1 MSLCAKHYTRS
12 EDMLNAQLQ
21 RLFLRYAAALLCVL
35 TAACSTLPDV
45 SNLGASVS
53 QVSAASS
60 GPMSASAR
68 LNALAAMEEAV
79 TGSPLVKGN
88 KVTLLFDGP
97 ETMTAMMAAI
107 QQAKS
112 TINFETYI
120 FDQDQL
126 GLQFADLL
134 IEKQR
139 AGVQVNIIY
148 DSVGS
153 IGTPAEFFERM
164 RAAGIKL
171 IEFNPVNPLK
181 RFGRWQ
187 LNHRDHRKI
196 LVVDGKIGFTG
207 GVNISAAYANSS
219 LFRSR
224 RRASTGA
231 GPGTIGWRDTHLQ
244 IEGPAVA
251 SLQLLFM
258 QTWGTQHAED
268 LPDLDYF
275 PKLDN
280 AGDKTVHVLSTQPDS
295 DYSLYKAY
303 ILAIQQARKSIHI
316 TTPYFTPDRQ
326 LVDALVAA
334 AGRGVDVTL
343 ILPSVTDIGLMF
355 YAGQSFYT
363 QLLSAGIRIYQL
375 QVAVLHAK
383 TAVID
388 GSWST
393 VGSANLDIRSFL
405 HNYEANVIVID
416 EQFGREMEKAFREDI
431 RGSQQITLEQ
441 WQQRPFSDHIK
452 EWAARS
458 LGYWL

>member
-1 MSLCAKHYTRS
+1 
-12 EDMLNAQLQ
+12 MLNTQLQ
-21 RLFLRYAAALLCVL
+21 GLFLRYAAALLCVL

-60 GPMSASAR
+60 GPVSASVR

>member
-1 MSLCAKHYTRS
+1 
-12 EDMLNAQLQ
+12 
-21 RLFLRYAAALLCVL
+21 
-35 TAACSTLPDV
+35 
-45 SNLGASVS
+45 
-53 QVSAASS
+53 
-60 GPMSASAR
+60 
-68 LNALAAMEEAV
+68 MEEAV
-79 TGSPLVKGN
+79 TGSPLIKGN
-88 KVTLLFDGP
+88 KVSLLFDGP
-97 ETMTAMMAAI
+97 QTMTAMIEAI
-107 QQAKS
+107 GQARS

-126 GLQFADLL
+126 GQRFADLL

-153 IGTPAEFFERM
+153 IGTPTEFFERM
-164 RAAGIKL
+164 RASGIRL
-171 IEFNPVNPLK
+171 VEFNPVNPLK

-196 LVVDGKIGFTG
+196 LVVDGKVAFTG

-224 RRASTGA
+224 RRSEA
-231 GPGTIGWRDTHLQ
+231 GPVGWRDTHVR

-251 SLQLLFM
+251 SLQLLFL
-258 QTWGTQHAED
+258 QTWSTQHAED

-275 PKLDN
+275 PKLEA
-280 AGDKTVHVLSTQPDS
+280 AGDKTVHVLSSQPDG

-326 LVDALVAA
+326 LVEALIAA
-334 AGRGVDVTL
+334 AKRGVDVSL
-343 ILPSVTDIGLMF
+343 ILPSVIDSGLVF
-355 YAGQSFYT
+355 HAGQSFYT

-375 QVAVLHAK
+375 QISVLHAK

-393 VGSANLDIRSFL
+393 VGSANMDIRSFL

-416 EQFGREMEKAFREDI
+416 DQFGREMERAFREDV
-431 RGSQQITLEQ
+431 RGSLQITLEQ
-441 WQQRPFSDHIK
+441 WQQRPFSDRIK

>member
-1 MSLCAKHYTRS
+1 M
-12 EDMLNAQLQ
+12 ENMLNAQQHGLFL
-21 RLFLRYAAALLCVL
+21 RRFLRYAAALLSIL

-45 SNLGASVS
+45 SNL
-53 QVSAASS
+53 
-60 GPMSASAR
+60 SASALQSVASNGDPAAGLSR
-68 LNALAAMEEAV
+68 LDRIAAMEEAA
-79 TGSPLVKGN
+79 TGSPLIKGN

-97 ETMTAMMAAI
+97 DTMTAMIAAI

-120 FDQDQL
+120 FDRDQL
-126 GLQFADLL
+126 GLRFADLL

-153 IGTPAEFFERM
+153 IGTPTEFFERM

-219 LFRSR
+219 LFRAR
-224 RRASTGA
+224 RRPGA
-231 GPGTIGWRDTHLQ
+231 DAIGWRDTHVQ

-251 SLQLLFM
+251 SLQLLFL
-258 QTWGTQHAED
+258 QTWSAQQDED

-275 PKLDN
+275 PKLES
-280 AGDKTVHVLSTQPDS
+280 AGDKTVHVLGSQPDH

-303 ILAIQQARKSIHI
+303 ILAIQQARRSIHI
-316 TTPYFTPDRQ
+316 TTPYFIPDRQ
-326 LVDALVAA
+326 LVAALVAA
-334 AGRGVDVTL
+334 AKRGVEVTL
-343 ILPSVTDIGLMF
+343 ILPSVTDIGLV
-355 YAGQSFYT
+355 YHAGQSFYT
-363 QLLSAGIRIYQL
+363 QLLSAGVHIYQL
-375 QVAVLHAK
+375 QIAVLHAK

-393 VGSANLDIRSFL
+393 VGSANMDIRSFL

-416 EQFGREMEKAFREDI
+416 DQFGREMEKAFREDI
-431 RGSQQITLEQ
+431 RGSSQITLEQ
-441 WQQRPFSDHIK
+441 WQQRPLSERIK

>member
-1 MSLCAKHYTRS
+1 MPNDQPL
-12 EDMLNAQLQ
+12 L
-21 RLFLRYAAALLCVL
+21 RLFRFFTIALLSL
-35 TAACSTLPDV
+35 LAAACSTLPDV
-45 SNLGASVS
+45 SQL
-53 QVSAASS
+53 SATLPSTATPTSGPANASS
-60 GPMSASAR
+60 R

-79 TGSPLVKGN
+79 TGSPLIKGN
-88 KVTLLFDGP
+88 KVSLLFDGP
-97 ETMTAMMAAI
+97 QTMRAMIEAI
-107 QQAKS
+107 GQARS

-126 GLQFADLL
+126 GQRFADLL

-153 IGTPAEFFERM
+153 IGTPTEFFERM
-164 RAAGIKL
+164 RASGIRL
-171 IEFNPVNPLK
+171 VEFNPVNPLK

-207 GVNISAAYANSS
+207 GVNISAAYAKSS

-224 RRASTGA
+224 RRSEA
-231 GPGTIGWRDTHLQ
+231 GPVGWRDTHVR

-251 SLQLLFM
+251 SLQLLFL
-258 QTWGTQHAED
+258 QTWSTQHAED

-275 PKLDN
+275 PKLEA
-280 AGDKTVHVLSTQPDS
+280 AGDKTVHVLSSQPEG

-326 LVDALVAA
+326 LADALIAA
-334 AGRGVDVTL
+334 AKRGVDVSL
-343 ILPSVTDIGLMF
+343 ILPSVIDSGLVF
-355 YAGQSFYT
+355 HAGQSFYT

-375 QVAVLHAK
+375 QISVLHAK

-393 VGSANLDIRSFL
+393 VGSANMDIRSFL

-416 EQFGREMEKAFREDI
+416 DQFGREMEKAFREDV
-431 RGSQQITLEQ
+431 RGSLQITLEQ
-441 WQQRPFSDHIK
+441 WQQRPFSDRIK

>member
-1 MSLCAKHYTRS
+1 M
-12 EDMLNAQLQ
+12 
-21 RLFLRYAAALLCVL
+21 
-35 TAACSTLPDV
+35 
-45 SNLGASVS
+45 
-53 QVSAASS
+53 
-60 GPMSASAR
+60 
-68 LNALAAMEEAV
+68 
-79 TGSPLVKGN
+79 
-88 KVTLLFDGP
+88 
-97 ETMTAMMAAI
+97 
-107 QQAKS
+107 
-112 TINFETYI
+112 
-120 FDQDQL
+120 
-126 GLQFADLL
+126 
-134 IEKQR
+134 
-139 AGVQVNIIY
+139 QVNIIY

-153 IGTPAEFFERM
+153 IGTPTEFFERM
-164 RAAGIKL
+164 RASGIRL
-171 IEFNPVNPLK
+171 VEFNPVNPLK

-196 LVVDGKIGFTG
+196 LVVDGKVAFTG

-224 RRASTGA
+224 RRSEA
-231 GPGTIGWRDTHLQ
+231 GPVGWRDTHVR

-251 SLQLLFM
+251 SLQLLFL
-258 QTWGTQHAED
+258 QTWSTQHAED

-275 PKLDN
+275 PKLEA
-280 AGDKTVHVLSTQPDS
+280 AGDKTVHVLSSQPDG

-326 LVDALVAA
+326 LVEALIAA
-334 AGRGVDVTL
+334 AKRGVDVSL
-343 ILPSVTDIGLMF
+343 ILPSVIDSGLVF
-355 YAGQSFYT
+355 HAGQSFYT

-375 QVAVLHAK
+375 QISVLHAK

-393 VGSANLDIRSFL
+393 VGSANMDIRSFL

-416 EQFGREMEKAFREDI
+416 DQFGREMERAFREDV
-431 RGSQQITLEQ
+431 RGSLQITLEQ
-441 WQQRPFSDHIK
+441 WQQRPFSDRIK

>member
-1 MSLCAKHYTRS
+1 
-12 EDMLNAQLQ
+12 MLNDPPLLPSF
-21 RLFLRYAAALLCVL
+21 RFFSLVLLCL
-35 TAACSTLPDV
+35 LAAACSTLPDV
-45 SNLGASVS
+45 SQL
-53 QVSAASS
+53 SATLPQPATPSS
-60 GPMSASAR
+60 GPANASSR

-79 TGSPLVKGN
+79 TGSPLIKGN
-88 KVTLLFDGP
+88 KVRLLFDGP
-97 ETMTAMMAAI
+97 QTMTAMIEAI
-107 QQAKS
+107 GQATS

-126 GLQFADLL
+126 GQRFADLL

-153 IGTPAEFFERM
+153 IGTPTEFFERM
-164 RAAGIKL
+164 RASGIRL
-171 IEFNPVNPLK
+171 VEFNPVNPLK

-196 LVVDGKIGFTG
+196 LVVDGKVGFTG

-224 RRASTGA
+224 HRSDA
-231 GPGTIGWRDTHLQ
+231 GPVGWRDTHVR

-251 SLQLLFM
+251 SLQLLFL
-258 QTWGTQHAED
+258 QTWGNQHAED

-275 PKLDN
+275 PKLEA
-280 AGDKTVHVLSTQPDS
+280 AGDKTVHVLSSQPDG

-326 LVDALVAA
+326 LADALIAA
-334 AGRGVDVTL
+334 ARRGVDVSL
-343 ILPSVTDIGLMF
+343 ILPSVIDSGLVF
-355 YAGQSFYT
+355 HAGQSFYT

-375 QVAVLHAK
+375 QVSVLHAK

-393 VGSANLDIRSFL
+393 VGSANMDIRSFL

-416 EQFGREMEKAFREDI
+416 DQFGREMEKAFREDV
-431 RGSQQITLEQ
+431 RGSLQITLEQ
-441 WQQRPFSDHIK
+441 WQQRPFSDRIK

>member
-1 MSLCAKHYTRS
+1 
-12 EDMLNAQLQ
+12 MLNDLPW
-21 RLFLRYAAALLCVL
+21 LRPFRFCTIVLLCL
-35 TAACSTLPDV
+35 LAAACSTLPDV
-45 SNLGASVS
+45 SKL
-53 QVSAASS
+53 
-60 GPMSASAR
+60 SASLPPLATPAAGRAIGPAR
-68 LNALAAMEEAV
+68 LDALAAMEEAV

-88 KVTLLFDGP
+88 KVSLLFDGP
-97 ETMTAMMAAI
+97 QTMTAMIAAI
-107 QQAKS
+107 GQARS

-126 GLQFADLL
+126 GQRFADIL

-153 IGTPAEFFERM
+153 IGAPAEFFERM
-164 RAAGIKL
+164 RAAGIRL
-171 IEFNPVNPLK
+171 VEFNPVNPLK

-224 RRASTGA
+224 LRSSA
-231 GPGTIGWRDTHLQ
+231 GPVGWRDTHVQ

-251 SLQLLFM
+251 SLQLLFL
-258 QTWGTQHAED
+258 QTWSSQHAED

-275 PKLDN
+275 PKLEQ
-280 AGDKTVHVLSTQPDS
+280 AGDKTVHVLGSQPDG

-303 ILAIQQARKSIHI
+303 ILAIQQARNSIHI
-316 TTPYFTPDRQ
+316 TTPYFAPDRQ
-326 LVDALVAA
+326 LADALIAA
-334 AGRGVDVTL
+334 ARRGVDVSL
-343 ILPSVTDIGLMF
+343 ILPSVTDSGLVLH
-355 YAGQSFYT
+355 AGQSFYT

-375 QVAVLHAK
+375 QVSVLHAK

-393 VGSANLDIRSFL
+393 VGSANMDIRSFL

-416 EQFGREMEKAFREDI
+416 DQFGHEMERAFREDV

-441 WQQRPFSDHIK
+441 WRQRPFSDRVK

>member
-1 MSLCAKHYTRS
+1 
-12 EDMLNAQLQ
+12 MLNDLP
-21 RLFLRYAAALLCVL
+21 LLRPFRFFAIALLSL
-35 TAACSTLPDV
+35 LAAACSTLPDV
-45 SNLGASVS
+45 SQL
-53 QVSAASS
+53 SATLPPAATPTSGPANASS
-60 GPMSASAR
+60 R

-79 TGSPLVKGN
+79 TGSPLIKGN
-88 KVTLLFDGP
+88 KVSLLFDGP
-97 ETMTAMMAAI
+97 QTMTAMIEAI
-107 QQAKS
+107 GQARS

-126 GLQFADLL
+126 GQRFADLL

-153 IGTPAEFFERM
+153 IGTPTEFFERM
-164 RAAGIKL
+164 RASGIRL
-171 IEFNPVNPLK
+171 VEFNPVNPLK

-196 LVVDGKIGFTG
+196 LVVDGKVAFTG

-224 RRASTGA
+224 RRSEA
-231 GPGTIGWRDTHLQ
+231 GPVGWRDTHVR

-251 SLQLLFM
+251 SLQLLFL
-258 QTWGTQHAED
+258 QTWSTQHAED

-275 PKLDN
+275 PKLEA
-280 AGDKTVHVLSTQPDS
+280 AGDKTVHVLSSQPDG

-326 LVDALVAA
+326 LVEALIAA
-334 AGRGVDVTL
+334 AKRGVDVSL
-343 ILPSVTDIGLMF
+343 ILPSVIDSGLVF
-355 YAGQSFYT
+355 HAGQSFYT

-375 QVAVLHAK
+375 QISVLHAK

-393 VGSANLDIRSFL
+393 VGSANMDIRSFL

-416 EQFGREMEKAFREDI
+416 DQFGREMERAFREDV
-431 RGSQQITLEQ
+431 RGSLQITLEQ
-441 WQQRPFSDHIK
+441 WQQRPLSDRIK

>member
-1 MSLCAKHYTRS
+1 
-12 EDMLNAQLQ
+12 
-21 RLFLRYAAALLCVL
+21 
-35 TAACSTLPDV
+35 
-45 SNLGASVS
+45 
-53 QVSAASS
+53 
-60 GPMSASAR
+60 
-68 LNALAAMEEAV
+68 
-79 TGSPLVKGN
+79 
-88 KVTLLFDGP
+88 VTLLFDGP
-97 ETMTAMMAAI
+97 DTMTAMIAAI

-120 FDQDQL
+120 FDRDQL
-126 GLQFADLL
+126 GLRFADLL
-134 IEKQR
+134 IEKQH

-153 IGTPAEFFERM
+153 IGTPTEFFERM

-219 LFRSR
+219 LFRAR
-224 RRASTGA
+224 RRPGA
-231 GPGTIGWRDTHLQ
+231 DAIGWRDTHVQ

-251 SLQLLFM
+251 SLQLLFL
-258 QTWGTQHAED
+258 QTWGTQQAED

-275 PKLDN
+275 PKLES
-280 AGDKTVHVLSTQPDS
+280 AGDKTVHVLGSQPDH

-303 ILAIQQARKSIHI
+303 ILAIQQARRSIHI
-316 TTPYFTPDRQ
+316 TTPYFIPDRQ
-326 LVDALVAA
+326 LVEALVAA
-334 AGRGVDVTL
+334 ARRGVEVSL
-343 ILPSVTDIGLMF
+343 ILPSVTDIGLV
-355 YAGQSFYT
+355 YHAGQSFYT
-363 QLLSAGIRIYQL
+363 QLLSAGVHIYQL
-375 QVAVLHAK
+375 QLAVLHAK

-393 VGSANLDIRSFL
+393 VGSANMDIRSFL

-416 EQFGREMEKAFREDI
+416 DQFGREMEKAFREDI
-431 RGSQQITLEQ
+431 RGSSQITLEQ
-441 WQQRPFSDHIK
+441 WRQRSLSERIK

>member
-1 MSLCAKHYTRS
+1 
-12 EDMLNAQLQ
+12 MLNAQL
-21 RLFLRYAAALLCVL
+21 RDFFLRYAVALLCIL

-45 SNLGASVS
+45 SNLSASVL
-53 QVSAASS
+53 QVTATGNDQGAGQNSAVS
-60 GPMSASAR
+60 R
-68 LNALAAMEEAV
+68 LDNLAAMEAAA

-97 ETMTAMMAAI
+97 ETLTAMIAAI
-107 QQAKS
+107 RQAKS

-120 FDQDQL
+120 FDHDQL
-126 GLQFADLL
+126 AQQFADLL

-139 AGVQVNIIY
+139 EGVQVNVIY

-153 IGTPAEFFERM
+153 IDTPTEFFDRM
-164 RAAGIKL
+164 RAAGIRL

-219 LFRSR
+219 LFRAG
-224 RRASTGA
+224 RRANSGA
-231 GPGTIGWRDTHLQ
+231 SAIGWRDTHVQ

-258 QTWGTQHAED
+258 QTWATQFAED

-275 PKLDN
+275 PTLAE
-280 AGDKTVHVLSTQPDS
+280 AGNKTVHVLSSQPDS

-326 LVDALVAA
+326 LVNALVAA
-334 AGRGVDVTL
+334 AQRGVDVT
-343 ILPSVTDIGLMF
+343 IIMPGVSDIGLMF
-355 YAGQSFYT
+355 HAGQSFYT
-363 QLLSAGIRIYQL
+363 QLLNAGVHIYQL
-375 QVAVLHAK
+375 QIAVLHAK

-393 VGSANLDIRSFL
+393 VGSANMDIRSFL

-416 EQFGREMEKAFREDI
+416 EQFGRQMERAFREDI
-431 RGSQQITLEQ
+431 RGSRQITLEQ
-441 WQQRPFSDHIK
+441 WRQRPFSDRVK

>member
-1 MSLCAKHYTRS
+1 M
-12 EDMLNAQLQ
+12 NVQLGDF
-21 RLFLRYAAALLCVL
+21 FLRCAVALLCIL

-45 SNLGASVS
+45 SNLSASVL
-53 QVSAASS
+53 QVGATGNRQENAAS
-60 GPMSASAR
+60 R
-68 LNALAAMEEAV
+68 LGNLAAMEAAA

-88 KVTLLFDGP
+88 QVTLLFDGP
-97 ETMTAMMAAI
+97 ETLTAMIAAI
-107 QQAKS
+107 KQAKS

-134 IEKQR
+134 MEKQR
-139 AGVQVNIIY
+139 SGVQVNIIY

-153 IGTPAEFFERM
+153 IGTSTEFFDRM
-164 RAAGIKL
+164 RAAGIRL
-171 IEFNPVNPLK
+171 VEFNPVNPLK

-187 LNHRDHRKI
+187 LNRRDHRKI
-196 LVVDGKIGFTG
+196 LVVDGRIGFTG

-219 LFRSR
+219 LFRTG
-224 RRASTGA
+224 RRASA
-231 GPGTIGWRDTHLQ
+231 NAIGWRDTHVQ

-258 QTWGTQHAED
+258 QTWGTQYAED
-268 LPDLDYF
+268 MPDLNYF
-275 PKLDN
+275 PKLAE
-280 AGDKTVHVLSTQPDS
+280 AGNETVHVLSSQPDS

-316 TTPYFTPDRQ
+316 TTPYFAPDRQ
-326 LVDALVAA
+326 LVGALVAA
-334 AGRGVDVTL
+334 AKRGVDVTL
-343 ILPSVTDIGLMF
+343 IMPGVSDVGLM
-355 YAGQSFYT
+355 YHAGQSFYT
-363 QLLSAGIRIYQL
+363 QLLSAGVRIYQL
-375 QVAVLHAK
+375 QIAVLHAK

-393 VGSANLDIRSFL
+393 VGSANMDIRSFL

-416 EQFGREMEKAFREDI
+416 EQFGRQMEKAFLEDI
-431 RGSQQITLEQ
+431 RGSEQITLAQ
-441 WQQRPFSDHIK
+441 WRQRPFSDHIK

>member
-1 MSLCAKHYTRS
+1 
-12 EDMLNAQLQ
+12 MLNDLP
-21 RLFLRYAAALLCVL
+21 LLRPFRFFAIALLCL
-35 TAACSTLPDV
+35 LAAACSTLPDV
-45 SNLGASVS
+45 SQL
-53 QVSAASS
+53 SATLPPAATPTSGPANASS
-60 GPMSASAR
+60 R

-79 TGSPLVKGN
+79 TGSPLIKGN
-88 KVTLLFDGP
+88 KVSLLFDGP
-97 ETMTAMMAAI
+97 QTMTAMIEAI
-107 QQAKS
+107 GQARS

-126 GLQFADLL
+126 GQRFADLL

-153 IGTPAEFFERM
+153 IGTPTEFFERM
-164 RAAGIKL
+164 RASGIRL
-171 IEFNPVNPLK
+171 VEFNPVNPLK

-196 LVVDGKIGFTG
+196 LVVDGKVAFTG

-224 RRASTGA
+224 RRSEA
-231 GPGTIGWRDTHLQ
+231 GPVGWRDTHVR

-251 SLQLLFM
+251 SLQLLFL
-258 QTWGTQHAED
+258 QTWSTQHAED

-275 PKLDN
+275 PKLEA
-280 AGDKTVHVLSTQPDS
+280 AGDKTVHVLSSQPDG

-326 LVDALVAA
+326 LVEALIAA
-334 AGRGVDVTL
+334 AKRGVDVSL
-343 ILPSVTDIGLMF
+343 ILPSVIDSGLVF
-355 YAGQSFYT
+355 HAGQSFYT

-375 QVAVLHAK
+375 QISVLHAK

-393 VGSANLDIRSFL
+393 VGSANMDIRSFL

-416 EQFGREMEKAFREDI
+416 DQFGREMERAFREDV
-431 RGSQQITLEQ
+431 RGSLQITLEQ
-441 WQQRPFSDHIK
+441 WQQRPLSDRIK

>member
-1 MSLCAKHYTRS
+1 
-12 EDMLNAQLQ
+12 MLNAQLQ

>member
-1 MSLCAKHYTRS
+1 
-12 EDMLNAQLQ
+12 MLKVTATGNGQENA
-21 RLFLRYAAALLCVL
+21 
-35 TAACSTLPDV
+35 
-45 SNLGASVS
+45 G
-53 QVSAASS
+53 
-60 GPMSASAR
+60 AR
-68 LNALAAMEEAV
+68 LDDLAAMEAAV

-97 ETMTAMMAAI
+97 ETLTAMIAAI
-107 QQAKS
+107 RQAKS

-134 IEKQR
+134 IEKQLS
-139 AGVQVNIIY
+139 GVQVNIIY

-164 RAAGIKL
+164 HAAGIRL
-171 IEFNPVNPLK
+171 TEFNPVNPLK
-181 RFGRWQ
+181 RFGLWR

-219 LFRSR
+219 LFRSS
-224 RRASTGA
+224 RRAHAGVGA
-231 GPGTIGWRDTHLQ
+231 VGWRDTHVQ

-258 QTWGTQHAED
+258 QTWGTQYAED

-275 PKLDN
+275 PTLAE
-280 AGDKTVHVLSTQPDS
+280 AGNKTVHVLSSQPDS

-334 AGRGVDVTL
+334 AQRGVDVTI
-343 ILPSVTDIGLMF
+343 ILPGVSDVGLM
-355 YAGQSFYT
+355 YHAGQSFYT
-363 QLLSAGIRIYQL
+363 QLLSAGVRIYQL
-375 QVAVLHAK
+375 QIAVLHAK

-393 VGSANLDIRSFL
+393 VGSANMDIRSFL

-416 EQFGREMEKAFREDI
+416 DQFGRQMEGAFREDI
-431 RGSQQITLEQ
+431 RGSEQITLEQ
-441 WQQRPFSDHIK
+441 WQHRPFSDRIK

>member
-1 MSLCAKHYTRS
+1 MS
-12 EDMLNAQLQ
+12 NAQLHGFFS
-21 RLFLRYAAALLCVL
+21 RCALTLLCVL

-45 SNLGASVS
+45 SNLSASVA
-53 QVSAASS
+53 QITATGGDPAD
-60 GPMSASAR
+60 ASAR
-68 LNALAAMEEAV
+68 LATLAAMEEAV
-79 TGSPLVKGN
+79 TGSPLIKGN

-97 ETMTAMMAAI
+97 DTMTAMIAAI

-120 FDQDQL
+120 FDQDRL

-153 IGTPAEFFERM
+153 IGTPTEFFERM
-164 RAAGIKL
+164 RAAGIRL
-171 IEFNPVNPLK
+171 VEFNPVNPLK

-196 LVVDGKIGFTG
+196 LVVDGKTGFTG

-219 LFRSR
+219 LFRAR
-224 RRASTGA
+224 RR
-231 GPGTIGWRDTHLQ
+231 PGTDAIGWRDTHLQ

-251 SLQLLFM
+251 SLQLLFL

-275 PKLDN
+275 PKLDS

-334 AGRGVDVTL
+334 AKRGVDVTL

-355 YAGQSFYT
+355 HAGQSFYT

-405 HNYEANVIVID
+405 HNYEANVVVID

-441 WQQRPFSDHIK
+441 WQQRPLSEHIK

>member
-1 MSLCAKHYTRS
+1 M
-12 EDMLNAQLQ
+12 ENMLNACLHGFFL
-21 RLFLRYAAALLCVL
+21 RRFLRHLLRYAAALLAVL

-45 SNLGASVS
+45 SNLSVS
-53 QVSAASS
+53 ASQLVASHGNSSSDPASASS
-60 GPMSASAR
+60 R
-68 LNALAAMEEAV
+68 LATMAAMEEAA
-79 TGSPLVKGN
+79 TGSPLIKGN

-97 ETMTAMMAAI
+97 DTMTAMIAAI
-107 QQAKS
+107 QQAKN

-120 FDQDQL
+120 FDRDQL
-126 GLQFADLL
+126 GLRFADLL
-134 IEKQR
+134 IEKQH

-153 IGTPAEFFERM
+153 IGTPTEFFERM

-219 LFRSR
+219 LFRAR
-224 RRASTGA
+224 RRPGA
-231 GPGTIGWRDTHLQ
+231 DAIGWRDTHVQ

-251 SLQLLFM
+251 SLQLLFL
-258 QTWGTQHAED
+258 QTWGTQQAED

-275 PKLDN
+275 PKLES
-280 AGDKTVHVLSTQPDS
+280 AGDKTVHVLGSQPDH

-303 ILAIQQARKSIHI
+303 ILAIQQARRSIHI
-316 TTPYFTPDRQ
+316 TTPYFIPDRQ
-326 LVDALVAA
+326 LVEALVAA
-334 AGRGVDVTL
+334 ARRGVEVSL
-343 ILPSVTDIGLMF
+343 ILPSVTDIGLV
-355 YAGQSFYT
+355 YHAGQSFYT
-363 QLLSAGIRIYQL
+363 QLLSAGVHIYQL
-375 QVAVLHAK
+375 QLAVLHAK

-393 VGSANLDIRSFL
+393 VGSANMDIRSFL

-416 EQFGREMEKAFREDI
+416 DQFGREMEKAFREDI
-431 RGSQQITLEQ
+431 RGSSQITLEQ
-441 WQQRPFSDHIK
+441 WRQRSLSERIK

>member
-1 MSLCAKHYTRS
+1 
-12 EDMLNAQLQ
+12 MLNAQQHGLFL
-21 RLFLRYAAALLCVL
+21 RRFLRYAAALLSIL

-45 SNLGASVS
+45 SNL
-53 QVSAASS
+53 
-60 GPMSASAR
+60 SASALQSVASNGDPAAGLSR
-68 LNALAAMEEAV
+68 LDRIAAMEEAA
-79 TGSPLVKGN
+79 TGSPLIKGN

-97 ETMTAMMAAI
+97 DTMTAMIAAI

-120 FDQDQL
+120 FDRDQL
-126 GLQFADLL
+126 GLRFADLL

-153 IGTPAEFFERM
+153 IGTPTEFFERM

-219 LFRSR
+219 LFRAR
-224 RRASTGA
+224 RRPGA
-231 GPGTIGWRDTHLQ
+231 DAIGWRDTHVQ

-251 SLQLLFM
+251 SLQLLFL
-258 QTWGTQHAED
+258 QTWSAQQDED

-275 PKLDN
+275 PKLES
-280 AGDKTVHVLSTQPDS
+280 AGDKTVHVLGSQPDH

-303 ILAIQQARKSIHI
+303 ILAIQQARRSIHI
-316 TTPYFTPDRQ
+316 TTPYFIPDRQ
-326 LVDALVAA
+326 LVAALVAA
-334 AGRGVDVTL
+334 AKRGVEVTL
-343 ILPSVTDIGLMF
+343 ILPSVTDIGLV
-355 YAGQSFYT
+355 YHAGQSFYT
-363 QLLSAGIRIYQL
+363 QLLSAGVHIYQL
-375 QVAVLHAK
+375 QIAVLHAK

-393 VGSANLDIRSFL
+393 VGSANMDIRSFL

-416 EQFGREMEKAFREDI
+416 DQFGREMEKAFREDI
-431 RGSQQITLEQ
+431 RGSSQITLEQ
-441 WQQRPFSDHIK
+441 WQQRPLSERIK

>member
-1 MSLCAKHYTRS
+1 
-12 EDMLNAQLQ
+12 MLNDLP
-21 RLFLRYAAALLCVL
+21 LLRPFRFFAIALLCL
-35 TAACSTLPDV
+35 LAAACSTLPDV
-45 SNLGASVS
+45 SQL
-53 QVSAASS
+53 SATLPPAATPTSGPANASS
-60 GPMSASAR
+60 R

-79 TGSPLVKGN
+79 TGSPLIKGN
-88 KVTLLFDGP
+88 KVSLLFDGP
-97 ETMTAMMAAI
+97 QTMTAMIEAI
-107 QQAKS
+107 GQARS

-126 GLQFADLL
+126 GQRFADLL

-153 IGTPAEFFERM
+153 IGTPTEFFERM
-164 RAAGIKL
+164 RASGIRL
-171 IEFNPVNPLK
+171 VEFNPVNPLK

-196 LVVDGKIGFTG
+196 LVVDGKVAFTG

-224 RRASTGA
+224 RRSEA
-231 GPGTIGWRDTHLQ
+231 GPVGWRDTHVR

-251 SLQLLFM
+251 SLQLLFL
-258 QTWGTQHAED
+258 QTWSTQHAED

-275 PKLDN
+275 PKLEA
-280 AGDKTVHVLSTQPDS
+280 AGDKTVHVLSSQPDG

-326 LVDALVAA
+326 LVEALIAA
-334 AGRGVDVTL
+334 AKRGVDVSL
-343 ILPSVTDIGLMF
+343 ILPSVIDSGLVF
-355 YAGQSFYT
+355 HAGQSFYT

-375 QVAVLHAK
+375 QISVLHAK

-393 VGSANLDIRSFL
+393 VGSANMDIRSFL

-416 EQFGREMEKAFREDI
+416 DQFGREMERAFREDV
-431 RGSQQITLEQ
+431 RGSLQITLEQ
-441 WQQRPFSDHIK
+441 WQQRPFSDRIK

>member
-1 MSLCAKHYTRS
+1 MPNDQPL
-12 EDMLNAQLQ
+12 
-21 RLFLRYAAALLCVL
+21 LRPFRFFAIALLCL
-35 TAACSTLPDV
+35 LAAACSTLPDV
-45 SNLGASVS
+45 SNLSASLPQSVTS
-53 QVSAASS
+53 SS
-60 GPMSASAR
+60 GPANASSR

-79 TGSPLVKGN
+79 TGSPLIKGN
-88 KVTLLFDGP
+88 KVSLLFDGP
-97 ETMTAMMAAI
+97 QTMTAMIAAI
-107 QQAKS
+107 GQARS

-126 GLQFADLL
+126 GQRFADLL

-153 IGTPAEFFERM
+153 IGTPTEFFERM
-164 RAAGIKL
+164 RASGIRL
-171 IEFNPVNPLK
+171 VEFNPVNPLK

-196 LVVDGKIGFTG
+196 LVVDGKVAFTG

-224 RRASTGA
+224 RRSETG
-231 GPGTIGWRDTHLQ
+231 PVGWRDTHVR

-251 SLQLLFM
+251 SLQLLFL
-258 QTWGTQHAED
+258 QTWSNQHSED

-275 PKLDN
+275 PKLEA
-280 AGDKTVHVLSTQPDS
+280 AGDKTVHVLSSQPDG

-326 LVDALVAA
+326 LADALIAA
-334 AGRGVDVTL
+334 AKRGVDVSL
-343 ILPSVTDIGLMF
+343 ILPSVIDSGLVF
-355 YAGQSFYT
+355 HAGQSFYT

-375 QVAVLHAK
+375 QISVLHAK

-393 VGSANLDIRSFL
+393 VGSANMDIRSFL

-416 EQFGREMEKAFREDI
+416 DQFGREMERAFREDV
-431 RGSQQITLEQ
+431 RGSLQITLEQ
-441 WQQRPFSDHIK
+441 WRQRPFSDRIK

>member
-1 MSLCAKHYTRS
+1 
-12 EDMLNAQLQ
+12 MLNDLP
-21 RLFLRYAAALLCVL
+21 LLRPFRFFAIALLCL
-35 TAACSTLPDV
+35 LAAACSTLPDV
-45 SNLGASVS
+45 SQL
-53 QVSAASS
+53 SATLPPAATPTSGPANASS
-60 GPMSASAR
+60 R

-79 TGSPLVKGN
+79 TGSPLIKGN
-88 KVTLLFDGP
+88 KVSLLFDGP
-97 ETMTAMMAAI
+97 QTMTAMIEAI
-107 QQAKS
+107 GQARS

-126 GLQFADLL
+126 GQRFADLL

-153 IGTPAEFFERM
+153 IGTPTEFFERM
-164 RAAGIKL
+164 RASGIRL
-171 IEFNPVNPLK
+171 VEFNPVNPLK

-196 LVVDGKIGFTG
+196 LVVDGKVAFTG

-224 RRASTGA
+224 RRSEA
-231 GPGTIGWRDTHLQ
+231 GPVGWRDTHVR

-251 SLQLLFM
+251 SLQLLFL
-258 QTWGTQHAED
+258 QTWSTQHAED

-275 PKLDN
+275 PKLEV
-280 AGDKTVHVLSTQPDS
+280 AGDKTVHVLSSQPDG

-326 LVDALVAA
+326 LAEALIAA
-334 AGRGVDVTL
+334 AKRGVDVSL
-343 ILPSVTDIGLMF
+343 ILPSVIDSGLVF
-355 YAGQSFYT
+355 HAGQSFYT

-375 QVAVLHAK
+375 QISVLHAK

-393 VGSANLDIRSFL
+393 VGSANMDIRSFL

-416 EQFGREMEKAFREDI
+416 DQFGREMERAFREDV
-431 RGSQQITLEQ
+431 RGSLQITLEQ
-441 WQQRPFSDHIK
+441 WRQRPFSDRIK

>member
-1 MSLCAKHYTRS
+1 
-12 EDMLNAQLQ
+12 MLNNQLQ
-21 RLFLRYAAALLCVL
+21 WRLPRPLRFFLAVLLGVL
-35 TAACSTLPDV
+35 AAACSTLPDV
-45 SNLGASVS
+45 SNLTATLPDIATSHAGTMDPSS
-53 QVSAASS
+53 Q
-60 GPMSASAR
+60 
-68 LNALAAMEEAV
+68 LNTLAAMEEAV
-79 TGSPLVKGN
+79 TGSPLIKGN

-97 ETMTAMMAAI
+97 QTMTAMIAAI
-107 QQAKS
+107 ENAKS

-126 GLQFADLL
+126 GLRFADLL

-153 IGTPAEFFERM
+153 IGSSVDFFDRM

-171 IEFNPVNPLK
+171 VEFNPVNPLK

-196 LVVDGKIGFTG
+196 LVVDGKVGFTG

-224 RRASTGA
+224 RKSSE
-231 GPGTIGWRDTHLQ
+231 GPVGWRDTHVQ

-258 QTWGTQHAED
+258 QTWATQHTED
-268 LPDLDYF
+268 LPDLAYF
-275 PKLDN
+275 PTLTP
-280 AGDKTVHVLSTQPDS
+280 AGDKTVHVLSTQPDG
-295 DYSLYKAY
+295 DYNLYKAY

-326 LVDALVAA
+326 LANALIAA
-334 AGRGVDVTL
+334 ARRGVDVSL
-343 ILPSVTDIGLMF
+343 ILPGVTDIGLAF
-355 YAGQSFYT
+355 HAGQSFYT
-363 QLLSAGIRIYQL
+363 QLLSAGIHIYQL
-375 QVAVLHAK
+375 QVSVLHAK
-383 TAVID
+383 TAVVD
-388 GSWST
+388 GIWST
-393 VGSANLDIRSFL
+393 VGSANMDIRSFL
-405 HNYEANVIVID
+405 HNYEANVVVID
-416 EQFGREMEKAFREDI
+416 EQFGHQMEKAFREDI
-431 RGSQQITLEQ
+431 RGSEQITPEQ
-441 WQQRPFSDHIK
+441 WRQRPFSDRVK

-458 LGYWL
+458 IEYWL

>member
-1 MSLCAKHYTRS
+1 
-12 EDMLNAQLQ
+12 MLNDLP
-21 RLFLRYAAALLCVL
+21 LLRPFRFFAIALLCL
-35 TAACSTLPDV
+35 LAAACSTLPDV
-45 SNLGASVS
+45 SNLSASLPQSVTP
-53 QVSAASS
+53 SS
-60 GPMSASAR
+60 GPANASSR

-79 TGSPLVKGN
+79 TGSPLIKGN
-88 KVTLLFDGP
+88 KVSLLFDGP
-97 ETMTAMMAAI
+97 QTMTAMIEAI
-107 QQAKS
+107 GQARS

-126 GLQFADLL
+126 GQRFADLL

-153 IGTPAEFFERM
+153 IGTPTEFFERM
-164 RAAGIKL
+164 RASGIRL
-171 IEFNPVNPLK
+171 VEFNPVNPLK

-196 LVVDGKIGFTG
+196 LVVDGKVAFTG

-224 RRASTGA
+224 RRSETG
-231 GPGTIGWRDTHLQ
+231 PVGWRDTHVR
-244 IEGPAVA
+244 IEGPAVG
-251 SLQLLFM
+251 SLQLLFL
-258 QTWGTQHAED
+258 QTWSTQHAED

-275 PKLDN
+275 PKLEA
-280 AGDKTVHVLSTQPDS
+280 AGDKTVHVLSSQPDG

-326 LVDALVAA
+326 LADALIAA
-334 AGRGVDVTL
+334 AKRGVDVSL
-343 ILPSVTDIGLMF
+343 ILPSVIDSGLVF
-355 YAGQSFYT
+355 HAGQSFYT

-375 QVAVLHAK
+375 QISVLHAK

-393 VGSANLDIRSFL
+393 VGSANMDIRSFL

-416 EQFGREMEKAFREDI
+416 DQFGREMERAFREDV
-431 RGSQQITLEQ
+431 RGSLQITLEQ
-441 WQQRPFSDHIK
+441 WRQRPFSDRIK

>member
-1 MSLCAKHYTRS
+1 
-12 EDMLNAQLQ
+12 MLNTQLQ
-21 RLFLRYAAALLCVL
+21 GLFLRLFLRFAAALLCVL

-45 SNLGASVS
+45 SNLSASVS

-60 GPMSASAR
+60 GAVNASAR
-68 LNALAAMEEAV
+68 LNTLAAMEEAV
-79 TGSPLVKGN
+79 TGSPLIKGN

-224 RRASTGA
+224 RRTSTGA

-251 SLQLLFM
+251 SLQLLFL

-275 PKLDN
+275 PKLDS

-334 AGRGVDVTL
+334 ARRGVDVTL

-355 YAGQSFYT
+355 HAGQSFYT
-363 QLLSAGIRIYQL
+363 QLLGAGIRIYQL

-441 WQQRPFSDHIK
+441 WQQRPFSEHIK

>member
-1 MSLCAKHYTRS
+1 
-12 EDMLNAQLQ
+12 MLNDLP
-21 RLFLRYAAALLCVL
+21 LLRPFRFCAIALLSL
-35 TAACSTLPDV
+35 LAAACSTLPDV
-45 SNLGASVS
+45 SKLSASLP
-53 QVSAASS
+53 QIATLDNAPANASS
-60 GPMSASAR
+60 R

-79 TGSPLVKGN
+79 TGSPLIKGN
-88 KVTLLFDGP
+88 KVSLLFDGP
-97 ETMTAMMAAI
+97 QTMTAMIAAI
-107 QQAKS
+107 GQARS

-126 GLQFADLL
+126 GQRFADIL

-153 IGTPAEFFERM
+153 IGTPTEFFERM
-164 RAAGIKL
+164 RAAGIRL
-171 IEFNPVNPLK
+171 VEFNPVNPLK

-196 LVVDGKIGFTG
+196 LVVDGKVGFTG

-224 RRASTGA
+224 LRSNA
-231 GPGTIGWRDTHLQ
+231 GPVGWRDTHVQ

-251 SLQLLFM
+251 SLQLLFL
-258 QTWGTQHAED
+258 QTWSNQHAED

-275 PKLDN
+275 PKLEQ
-280 AGDKTVHVLSTQPDS
+280 AGDKTVHVLGSQPDG
-295 DYSLYKAY
+295 DYSLYKSY
-303 ILAIQQARKSIHI
+303 ILAIQQARQSIHI
-316 TTPYFTPDRQ
+316 TTPYFAPDRQ
-326 LVDALVAA
+326 LAEALIAA
-334 AGRGVDVTL
+334 AKRGVDVSL
-343 ILPSVTDIGLMF
+343 ILPSVTDSGLVF
-355 YAGQSFYT
+355 HAGQSFYT

-375 QVAVLHAK
+375 QVSVLHAK

-393 VGSANLDIRSFL
+393 VGSANMDIRSFL

-416 EQFGREMEKAFREDI
+416 DQFGHEMERAFREDV

-441 WQQRPFSDHIK
+441 WQQRPFSDRVK

>member
-1 MSLCAKHYTRS
+1 
-12 EDMLNAQLQ
+12 MLNNQPSLPLP
-21 RLFLRYAAALLCVL
+21 RPLRVFVITLLGVL
-35 TAACSTLPDV
+35 AAACSTLPDV
-45 SNLGASVS
+45 SNLSASLPK
-53 QVSAASS
+53 SATPSS
-60 GPMSASAR
+60 GPANASSR
-68 LNALAAMEEAV
+68 LNTLAAMEEAV
-79 TGSPLVKGN
+79 TGSPLIKGN

-97 ETMTAMMAAI
+97 QTMTAMINAI
-107 QQAKS
+107 DQAKS

-126 GLQFADLL
+126 GLRFADLL

-153 IGTPAEFFERM
+153 IGTPADFFERM

-171 IEFNPVNPLK
+171 VEFNPVNPLK

-224 RRASTGA
+224 RRTEA
-231 GPGTIGWRDTHLQ
+231 GPIGWRDTHVQ

-258 QTWGTQHAED
+258 QTWSTQHTED

-275 PKLDN
+275 PALAP
-280 AGDKTVHVLSTQPDS
+280 AGDKTVHVLSSQPDG
-295 DYSLYKAY
+295 DYNLYKAY
-303 ILAIQQARKSIHI
+303 ILAIQQARESIHI
-316 TTPYFTPDRQ
+316 TTPYFVPDRQ

-334 AGRGVDVTL
+334 AKRGVDVSL
-343 ILPSVTDIGLMF
+343 ILPSVTDSGLLLQ
-355 YAGQSFYT
+355 AGQSFYT
-363 QLLSAGIRIYQL
+363 QLLSAGIHIYQL
-375 QVAVLHAK
+375 QISVLHAK
-383 TAVID
+383 TAIID

-393 VGSANLDIRSFL
+393 VGSANMDIRSFL

-416 EQFGREMEKAFREDI
+416 DEFGREMERAFREDV

-441 WQQRPFSDHIK
+441 WQQRPLADRIK

>member
-1 MSLCAKHYTRS
+1 MS
-12 EDMLNAQLQ
+12 NAQLQ

-244 IEGPAVA
+244 IAGPAVA

>member
-1 MSLCAKHYTRS
+1 
-12 EDMLNAQLQ
+12 MLNNLFLLRPF
-21 RLFLRYAAALLCVL
+21 RLFATALLCIL
-35 TAACSTLPDV
+35 SAACSTLPDV
-45 SNLGASVS
+45 SKL
-53 QVSAASS
+53 SAALPDKSTPGG
-60 GPMSASAR
+60 GPANAASR
-68 LNALAAMEEAV
+68 LNTLAAMEEAV
-79 TGSPLVKGN
+79 TGSPLIKDN

-97 ETMTAMMAAI
+97 QTMSAMIAAI
-107 QQAKS
+107 SQASS

-120 FDQDQL
+120 FDRDQL
-126 GLQFADLL
+126 GQRFADLL
-134 IEKQR
+134 MEKQR

-153 IGTPAEFFERM
+153 IGTPADFFEHM
-164 RAAGIKL
+164 RSAGIHL
-171 IEFNPVNPLK
+171 VEFNPVNPLK

-224 RRASTGA
+224 RRSDA
-231 GPGTIGWRDTHLQ
+231 GPVGWRDTHVQ

-258 QTWGTQHAED
+258 QTWDTQHVED

-275 PKLDN
+275 PKPEA
-280 AGDKTVHVLSTQPDS
+280 AGDKTVHVLSSQPDG
-295 DYSLYKAY
+295 DYGLYKAY
-303 ILAIQQARKSIHI
+303 ILAIQQARSSIHI
-316 TTPYFTPDRQ
+316 TTPYFTPDHQ
-326 LVDALVAA
+326 LAEALVAA
-334 AGRGVDVTL
+334 AKRGVDVSL
-343 ILPSVTDIGLMF
+343 ILPSMSDSGLV
-355 YAGQSFYT
+355 YHSGQSFYT
-363 QLLSAGIRIYQL
+363 QLLSAGVRIYQL
-375 QVAVLHAK
+375 QGSVLHAK

-388 GSWST
+388 GRWST
-393 VGSANLDIRSFL
+393 VGSANMDIRSFL

-416 EQFGREMEKAFREDI
+416 DQFGREMERAFREDI

-441 WQQRPFSDHIK
+441 WQQRPFSDRIK

>member
-1 MSLCAKHYTRS
+1 
-12 EDMLNAQLQ
+12 MLNAQLPGFSL
-21 RLFLRYAAALLCVL
+21 RFFLRYTAALLSIL

-45 SNLGASVS
+45 SHLSASAS
-53 QVSAASS
+53 QLVASSS
-60 GPMSASAR
+60 GPAAALSR
-68 LNALAAMEEAV
+68 LDTMAAMEQAA
-79 TGSPLVKGN
+79 TGSPLIKGN
-88 KVTLLFDGP
+88 KITLLFDGP
-97 ETMTAMMAAI
+97 DTMTAMIAAI

-120 FDQDQL
+120 FDRDQL
-126 GLQFADLL
+126 GQRFADLL
-134 IEKQR
+134 IEKQG

-153 IGTPAEFFERM
+153 IGTPTEFFERM

-219 LFRSR
+219 LFRAR
-224 RRASTGA
+224 RR
-231 GPGTIGWRDTHLQ
+231 PGSDAVGWRDTHVQ

-251 SLQLLFM
+251 SLQLLFL
-258 QTWGTQHAED
+258 QTWSAQQAED

-275 PKLDN
+275 PQLEN
-280 AGDKTVHVLSTQPDS
+280 AGDKTVHVLGSQPDG

-303 ILAIQQARKSIHI
+303 ILAIQQARRSIHI
-316 TTPYFTPDRQ
+316 TTPYFIPDRQ

-334 AGRGVDVTL
+334 AKRGVDVSL
-343 ILPSVTDIGLMF
+343 ILPSVTDIGLV
-355 YAGQSFYT
+355 YHAGQSFYT
-363 QLLSAGIRIYQL
+363 QLLSAGVHIYQL
-375 QVAVLHAK
+375 QIAVLHAK

-393 VGSANLDIRSFL
+393 VGSANMDIRSFL

-416 EQFGREMEKAFREDI
+416 DQFGREMEKAFREDI
-431 RGSQQITLEQ
+431 RGSSQITLEQ
-441 WQQRPFSDHIK
+441 WRQRPLSERIK

>member
-1 MSLCAKHYTRS
+1 
-12 EDMLNAQLQ
+12 MLNDLPW
-21 RLFLRYAAALLCVL
+21 LRPFRFCAIVLLCL
-35 TAACSTLPDV
+35 LAAACSTLPDV
-45 SNLGASVS
+45 SKL
-53 QVSAASS
+53 
-60 GPMSASAR
+60 SASLPPLATPAAGRAIGPAR
-68 LNALAAMEEAV
+68 LDALAAMEEAV

-88 KVTLLFDGP
+88 KVSLLFDGP
-97 ETMTAMMAAI
+97 QTMTAMIAAI
-107 QQAKS
+107 GQARS

-126 GLQFADLL
+126 GQRFADIL

-153 IGTPAEFFERM
+153 IGAPAEFFERM
-164 RAAGIKL
+164 RAAGIRL
-171 IEFNPVNPLK
+171 VEFNPVNPLK

-224 RRASTGA
+224 LRSSA
-231 GPGTIGWRDTHLQ
+231 GPVGWRDTHVQ

-251 SLQLLFM
+251 SLQLLFL
-258 QTWGTQHAED
+258 QTWSSQHAED

-275 PKLDN
+275 PKLEQ
-280 AGDKTVHVLSTQPDS
+280 AGDKTVHVLGSQPDG

-303 ILAIQQARKSIHI
+303 ILAIQQARNSIHI
-316 TTPYFTPDRQ
+316 TTPYFAPDRQ
-326 LVDALVAA
+326 LADALIAA
-334 AGRGVDVTL
+334 ARRGVDVSL
-343 ILPSVTDIGLMF
+343 ILPSVTDSGLVLH
-355 YAGQSFYT
+355 AGQSFYT

-375 QVAVLHAK
+375 QVSVLHAK

-393 VGSANLDIRSFL
+393 VGSANMDIRSFL

-416 EQFGREMEKAFREDI
+416 DQFGHEMERAFREDV

-441 WQQRPFSDHIK
+441 WRQRPFSDRVK

>member
-1 MSLCAKHYTRS
+1 MPNDQPL
-12 EDMLNAQLQ
+12 L
-21 RLFLRYAAALLCVL
+21 RLFRFFTIALLSL
-35 TAACSTLPDV
+35 LAAACSTLPDV
-45 SNLGASVS
+45 SNL
-53 QVSAASS
+53 SATLPPTATPSS
-60 GPMSASAR
+60 GPANASSR

-79 TGSPLVKGN
+79 TGSPLIKGN
-88 KVTLLFDGP
+88 KVSLLFDGP
-97 ETMTAMMAAI
+97 QTMRAMIEAI
-107 QQAKS
+107 GQARN

-126 GLQFADLL
+126 GQRFADLL

-139 AGVQVNIIY
+139 TGVQVNIIY

-153 IGTPAEFFERM
+153 IGTPTEFFERM
-164 RAAGIKL
+164 RASGIRL
-171 IEFNPVNPLK
+171 VEFNPVNPLK

-207 GVNISAAYANSS
+207 GVNISAAYAKSS

-224 RRASTGA
+224 RRSEA
-231 GPGTIGWRDTHLQ
+231 GPVGWRDTHVR

-251 SLQLLFM
+251 SLQLLFL
-258 QTWGTQHAED
+258 QTWSTQHAED

-275 PKLDN
+275 PKLEA
-280 AGDKTVHVLSTQPDS
+280 AGDKTVHVLSSQPDG

-326 LVDALVAA
+326 LADALIAA
-334 AGRGVDVTL
+334 AKRGVDVSL
-343 ILPSVTDIGLMF
+343 ILPSVIDSGLVF
-355 YAGQSFYT
+355 HAGQSFYT

-375 QVAVLHAK
+375 QISVLHAK

-393 VGSANLDIRSFL
+393 VGSANMDIRSFL

-416 EQFGREMEKAFREDI
+416 DQFGREMEKAFREDV
-431 RGSQQITLEQ
+431 RGSLQITLEQ
-441 WQQRPFSDHIK
+441 WQQRPFSDRIK

>member
-1 MSLCAKHYTRS
+1 
-12 EDMLNAQLQ
+12 MLNAQL
-21 RLFLRYAAALLCVL
+21 RSFFLRCAIALLGL
-35 TAACSTLPDV
+35 MTAACSTLPDV
-45 SNLGASVS
+45 SNLSVSVS
-53 QVSAASS
+53 QIAATGSGQANSS
-60 GPMSASAR
+60 SR
-68 LNALAAMEEAV
+68 LNNLVAMEEAV
-79 TGSPLVKGN
+79 TGSPLIKGN

-97 ETMTAMMAAI
+97 DTLTAMIAAI
-107 QQAKS
+107 EQAKS

-126 GLQFADLL
+126 GLRFADLL

-139 AGVQVNIIY
+139 SGVQVNIIY

-153 IGTPAEFFERM
+153 IGTPTEFFDRM

-219 LFRSR
+219 MFRAKR
-224 RRASTGA
+224 RTSTD
-231 GPGTIGWRDTHLQ
+231 TIGWRDTHVQ

-251 SLQLLFM
+251 SLQLLFL
-258 QTWGTQHAED
+258 QTWSTQHAGD

-275 PKLDN
+275 PKLAA
-280 AGDKTVHVLSTQPDS
+280 AGDKTVHALGTQPDG

-334 AGRGVDVTL
+334 ARRGVDVTI
-343 ILPSVTDIGLMF
+343 ILPGVSDIGLM
-355 YAGQSFYT
+355 YHAGQSFYT
-363 QLLSAGIRIYQL
+363 QLLSAGVRIYQL
-375 QVAVLHAK
+375 QIAVLHAK

-393 VGSANLDIRSFL
+393 VGSANMDIRSFL

-416 EQFGREMEKAFREDI
+416 EQFGCEMEKAFREDI
-431 RGSQQITLEQ
+431 LGSEQITLQQ
-441 WQQRPFSDHIK
+441 WQQRPFSDRIK
-452 EWAARS
+452 EWAARA

>member
-1 MSLCAKHYTRS
+1 
-12 EDMLNAQLQ
+12 MLNDLP
-21 RLFLRYAAALLCVL
+21 LLRPFRFFAIALLCL
-35 TAACSTLPDV
+35 LAAACSTLPDV
-45 SNLGASVS
+45 SNLSTSLPQSVTP
-53 QVSAASS
+53 SS
-60 GPMSASAR
+60 GPANASSR

-79 TGSPLVKGN
+79 TGSPLIKGN
-88 KVTLLFDGP
+88 KVSLLFDGP
-97 ETMTAMMAAI
+97 QTMTAMIEAI
-107 QQAKS
+107 GQARS

-126 GLQFADLL
+126 GQRFADLL

-153 IGTPAEFFERM
+153 IGTPTEFFERM
-164 RAAGIKL
+164 RASGIRL
-171 IEFNPVNPLK
+171 VEFNPVNPLK

-196 LVVDGKIGFTG
+196 LVVDGKVAFTG

-224 RRASTGA
+224 RRSETG
-231 GPGTIGWRDTHLQ
+231 PVGWRDTHVR

-251 SLQLLFM
+251 SLQLLFL
-258 QTWGTQHAED
+258 QTWSTQHAED

-275 PKLDN
+275 PKLEA
-280 AGDKTVHVLSTQPDS
+280 AGDKTVHVLSSQPDG

-326 LVDALVAA
+326 LADALIAA
-334 AGRGVDVTL
+334 AKRGVDVSL
-343 ILPSVTDIGLMF
+343 ILPSVIDSGLVF
-355 YAGQSFYT
+355 HAGQSFYT

-375 QVAVLHAK
+375 QISVLHAK

-393 VGSANLDIRSFL
+393 VGSANMDIRSFL

-416 EQFGREMEKAFREDI
+416 DQFGREMERAFREDV
-431 RGSQQITLEQ
+431 RGSLQITLEQ
-441 WQQRPFSDHIK
+441 WRQRPFSDRIK

>member
-1 MSLCAKHYTRS
+1 
-12 EDMLNAQLQ
+12 MLIDLP
-21 RLFLRYAAALLCVL
+21 LLRPFRFCTITLLCL
-35 TAACSTLPDV
+35 LAAACSTLPDV
-45 SNLGASVS
+45 SKLSASLP
-53 QVSAASS
+53 QSATLDNAPANASS
-60 GPMSASAR
+60 R

-79 TGSPLVKGN
+79 TGSPLIKGN
-88 KVTLLFDGP
+88 KVSLLFDGP
-97 ETMTAMMAAI
+97 QTMTAMIAAI
-107 QQAKS
+107 GQARS

-126 GLQFADLL
+126 GQRFADIL

-153 IGTPAEFFERM
+153 IGTPSEFFERM
-164 RAAGIKL
+164 RAAGIRL
-171 IEFNPVNPLK
+171 VEFNPVNPLK

-196 LVVDGKIGFTG
+196 LVVDGKVGFTG

-224 RRASTGA
+224 LRSSA
-231 GPGTIGWRDTHLQ
+231 GPVGWRDTHIQ

-251 SLQLLFM
+251 SLQLLFL
-258 QTWGTQHAED
+258 QTWSNQHAED

-275 PKLDN
+275 PKLEQ
-280 AGDKTVHVLSTQPDS
+280 AGDKTVHVLGSQPDG

-303 ILAIQQARKSIHI
+303 ILAIQQARQSIHI
-316 TTPYFTPDRQ
+316 TTPYFAPDRQ
-326 LVDALVAA
+326 LADALIAA
-334 AGRGVDVTL
+334 ARRGVDVSL
-343 ILPSVTDIGLMF
+343 ILPSVTDSGLVF
-355 YAGQSFYT
+355 RAGQSFYT

-375 QVAVLHAK
+375 QGSVLHAK

-388 GSWST
+388 GNWST
-393 VGSANLDIRSFL
+393 VGSANMDIRSFL

-416 EQFGREMEKAFREDI
+416 DQFGHEMERAFREDV
-431 RGSQQITLEQ
+431 RGSRQITLEQ
-441 WQQRPFSDHIK
+441 WQQRPFSDRVK